1 MRRNGTSPRRIVI
14 PARPLYSFNGL
25 KLPDIYTDW
34 RAMAGI
40 ALITLGAVNWA
51 IGLSRTQTYSQMVA
65 TATAQQPPADI
76 RSFDE
81 LDSSSGAVLAP
92 FTAEERQVSFA
103 TARMDFYHA
112 TYLMGRAMVVAGLLL
127 SFWGFVALIRSD
139 ARKALRRGGDGAFG
153 RSGRNGLSGRDG

>member
-1 MRRNGTSPRRIVI
+1 M
-14 PARPLYSFNGL
+14 

-40 ALITLGAVNWA
+40 ALITLGAANWA
-51 IGLSRTQTYSQMVA
+51 IGLSRTQSYSQIVVA
-65 TATAQQPPADI
+65 ATAQQPPADI

-81 LDSSSGAVLAP
+81 LDSTSGAVLAP

-112 TYLMGRAMVVAGLLL
+112 TFLMGRGMVIVGLLL
-127 SFWGFVALIRSD
+127 SFWGFISLIQSD
-139 ARKALRRGGDGAFG
+139 ARKALRRGGESIA
-153 RSGRNGLSGRDG
+153 RRNGGIRSSDRDG

>member
-1 MRRNGTSPRRIVI
+1 V
-14 PARPLYSFNGL
+14 

-34 RAMAGI
+34 RTMAGL

-51 IGLSRTQTYSQMVA
+51 IGLSRTQTYSQIVVA
-65 TATAQQPPADI
+65 ATAQQPPADI

-81 LDSSSGAVLAP
+81 LDSTSGAVLAP

-112 TYLMGRAMVVAGLLL
+112 TYLMGRGMVIAGLLL
-127 SFWGFVALIRSD
+127 SFWGFLALIKSD
-139 ARKALRRGGDGAFG
+139 ARKSLRRGGDSAT
-153 RSGRNGLSGRDG
+153 GRNGRIRSSGRDG